1 MSNQCTHKK
10 GRVYAGETAD
20 ERLEKQRQQFLKAG
34 LKLFG
39 SKGYQSTSVRALCR
53 EAGLTDRYFYKN
65 FKDKEALLS
74 AVYSRAFEHI
84 EARILDAVAP
94 KLAERDHRG
103 LIQAGL
109 DAFFQGI
116 EDPQITKVCWQEILG
131 VSPSIDQLYTQK
143 TLAFAELL
151 LSYAAMMEPTI
162 DLLKEERQA
171 VGMALV
177 GSVNQ
182 SALHWYLSNYQLP
195 RATLVDVNARILFAA
210 LSEYSAD

>member
-1 MSNQCTHKK
+1 MTNKDKQK
-10 GRVYAGETAD
+10 GRIYAGETAD
-20 ERLEKQRQQFLKAG
+20 QRLEKQRQQFMQAG

-39 SKGYQSTSVRALCR
+39 SIGYQATSVRALCR

-74 AVYSRAFEHI
+74 AVYSRAFEDI
-84 EARILDAVAP
+84 ETRILDAVAP
-94 KLAERDHRG
+94 KLAEQDHRG

-116 EDPQITKVCWQEILG
+116 ENPQVTKVCWQEVLG
-131 VSPSIDQLYTQK
+131 VSPTIDQLYTHK
-143 TLAFAELL
+143 TLAFAELM
-151 LSYAAMMEPTI
+151 LSYAAMMEPKI
-162 DLLKEERQA
+162 GLLKEERQA

-182 SALHWYLSNYQLP
+182 SALHWYLTNYQLP
-195 RATLVDVNARILFAA
+195 RATLVEVNARILFGA